1 MAGGNKRRL
10 IPSLV
15 LLFFSILLN
24 TKIVLP
30 QQQHIYTKVS
40 KPAGQVAAGLYI
52 GYARNLVDQ
61 RIGSYALPGCF
72 IELPISDRWKLQSG
86 FEYYQSSYEG
96 ISSVYEYNGLRYYG
110 SLMQTWRDIALKIA
124 TQYRVSNI
132 SSVGISVSVDKI
144 YIKQIRPKEEGFV
157 IDSFNDKVY
166 YYSETIT
173 DNIISPGLSFFAT
186 MDILKESAFTPF
198 LFVEYK
204 LTFVGKKY
212 GKTPLNSQNN
222 FLISGGVKYQL

>member
-1 MAGGNKRRL
+1 MAGVNKRRL

-124 TQYRVSNI
+124 TQYRVFQYL
-132 SSVGISVSVDKI
+132 KC
-144 YIKQIRPKEEGFV
+144 RH
-157 IDSFNDKVY
+157 
-166 YYSETIT
+166 
-173 DNIISPGLSFFAT
+173 LS
-186 MDILKESAFTPF
+186 
-198 LFVEYK
+198 
-204 LTFVGKKY
+204 
-212 GKTPLNSQNN
+212 
-222 FLISGGVKYQL
+222 